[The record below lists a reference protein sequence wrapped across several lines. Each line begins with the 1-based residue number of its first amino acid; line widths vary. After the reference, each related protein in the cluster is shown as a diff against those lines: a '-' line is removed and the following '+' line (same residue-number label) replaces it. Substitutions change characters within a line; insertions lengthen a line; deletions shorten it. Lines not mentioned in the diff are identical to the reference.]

1 MVVSTIVMA
10 FCLVCGHEC
19 FSDGRATLKVCV
31 GGGGGG
37 GEGKLTSDSKCVYVC
52 VCVCVGGGGLETPF
66 LSNSLQFSKS
76 VYTLLSEGYR

>member
-1 MVVSTIVMA
+1 MW
-10 FCLVCGHEC
+10 
-19 FSDGRATLKVCV
+19 
-31 GGGGGG
+31 GGGG

-52 VCVCVGGGGLETPF
+52 VGGGGGLETPF